1 MNICASYLKK
11 TLPVLRQPVVLVL
24 FLDFPAELIFRT
36 NGAVACDNNLLEHEK
51 ESVPKPIGK
60 AHVFI
65 PHGGEFLKFVL
76 PVVNMNL
83 ENAVGLLLDF
93 VPPLSPT
100 QR

>member
-51 ESVPKPIGK
+51 ESAPKPIGK

-65 PHGGEFLKFVL
+65 PHGGEFLEFVL
-76 PVVNMNL
+76 PVVNMDL
-83 ENAVGLLLDF
+83 ENAVGLLLNF
-93 VPPLSPT
+93 VFPLGPT